1 MSNRKSITERMHEP
15 DVAIHEIEDAMDW
28 YDHCFENYRHKMSMI
43 ELGLLIEMKRAARS
57 ALTRQCF
64 GK

>member
-1 MSNRKSITERMHEP
+1 MNERKSITERMHED
-15 DVAIHEIEDAMDW
+15 DVALHEIEEALDW
-28 YDHCFENYRHKMSMI
+28 FDHCFENHRHKMSVKEFSDLM
-43 ELGLLIEMKRAARS
+43 EMKRAARW